1 MNKERKLIVIELAD
15 GIKLIA
21 EQNVDPYEDEITV
34 YLDKKDSIQDL
45 VMVSLSDT
53 FDDNA
58 NRVPS
63 TENISIKVF
72 ADSNNEDFTDEYTIP
87 IEA

>member
-1 MNKERKLIVIELAD
+1 
-15 GIKLIA
+15 
-21 EQNVDPYEDEITV
+21 
-34 YLDKKDSIQDL
+34 
-45 VMVSLSDT
+45 MVSLSDT

>member
-15 GIKLIA
+15 EIKLIA
-21 EQNVDPYEDEITV
+21 EQNVDPYKDEITV
-34 YLDKKDSIQDL
+34 YLNKKDSIQDL
-45 VMVSLSDT
+45 VMISLSDT

-63 TENISIKVF
+63 IENISIKVF
-72 ADSNNEDFTDEYTIP
+72 ADSNMEDFTDEYIIP

>member
-1 MNKERKLIVIELAD
+1 MNEERKLIVIELAD

-21 EQNVDPYEDEITV
+21 EQNVDPYKDEITV

-72 ADSNNEDFTDEYTIP
+72 ADSNNEDFTDEYTIL

>member
-1 MNKERKLIVIELAD
+1 MNEERKLIVIELAD

-21 EQNVDPYEDEITV
+21 EQNVDPYKDEITV

-45 VMVSLSDT
+45 VMVLLSDT

-72 ADSNNEDFTDEYTIP
+72 ADSNNEDFTDEYTIL

>member
-1 MNKERKLIVIELAD
+1 MIVIELAD

-21 EQNVDPYEDEITV
+21 EQNVDPYEDPYEDEITI

-45 VMVSLSDT
+45 VIASLSDT

-72 ADSNNEDFTDEYTIP
+72 ADSNNKDFTDEYTIP